1 MDGVR
6 FIGTISTAVTMTGT
20 ILAQLIVEG
29 TTKRMV
35 QDLTAHLDP
44 AAGHAILCRVRVPG
58 QCAA

>member
-1 MDGVR
+1 MQRV
-6 FIGTISTAVTMTGT
+6 
-20 ILAQLIVEG
+20 
-29 TTKRMV
+29 V